1 MKIATITVALTLAA
15 TSALAAAQP
24 SGQST
29 YERSYARTSRAEAHA
44 EARAARAAAR
54 DARIDLGSPESGPS
68 LPELRQGDPADSLYR
83 RAREALNRRN
93 YTQAAGLFKQVTDR
107 YPKSQSAPSAMYFRA
122 FSLYQTGSVDRMRE
136 ARDVLGALTR
146 TYPNADLA
154 DAKSLRLR
162 VCGELAQRGDAE
174 CAAEV
179 SRAAG
184 AGGQQSASSRGA
196 AQPSGQNQ
204 RCSEDDDDERIVAL
218 NALLQMDSERA
229 MPLLKRVM
237 ERRDPC
243 AYVLR
248 RKAVWL
254 ISQKG
259 GDEAADLL
267 MQAAR
272 NDPDREV
279 REQAIFW
286 LGQVRSDRAVTLLE
300 DVLKNS
306 TDRDIKDKA
315 IFALSQQSIP
325 RAGQILRDFAE
336 RESEEQE
343 LREQAI
349 FWLGQKRSEENANYL
364 KGLYARVKN
373 DALKEKIIFSLSQQ
387 KSFGNGEWIMNIA
400 LDPKQ
405 SIEARKQALFWAGQS
420 GASTDQ
426 FVALYDKMTD
436 PEIKEQLI
444 FVFSQRGRDAKAVDK
459 LMDIARNDKDK
470 EMRSKAIFWLGQSR
484 DPRVAKF
491 LEDLIS
497 R

>member
-1 MKIATITVALTLAA
+1 MKIATIAVALMLAA
-15 TSALAAAQP
+15 TPALAAASQV
-24 SGQST
+24 SAQST
-29 YERSYARTSRAEAHA
+29 LERSYSRT
-44 EARAARAAAR
+44 ARADARATATAAR
-54 DARIDLGSPESGPS
+54 DARADLGSPRSGPA
-68 LPELRQGDPADSLYR
+68 LPALRQGDPADSLYR

-93 YTQAAGLFKQVTDR
+93 YTQAADLFKQVTDR
-107 YPKSQSAPSAMYFRA
+107 YPRSQSAPSAMYFRA
-122 FSLYQTGSVDRMRE
+122 FALYQTGNVDRMRE
-136 ARDVLGALTR
+136 ARDVLGALGR
-146 TYPNADLA
+146 NYPNADLA
-154 DAKSLRLR
+154 DARSLRLR
-162 VCGELAQRGDAE
+162 VCGELAQRGDSE
-174 CAAEV
+174 CAAEITETARGGRNAEGA
-179 SRAAG
+179 SRAAP
-184 AGGQQSASSRGA
+184 A
-196 AQPSGQNQ
+196 SGQNQ

-218 NALLQMDSERA
+218 NALIQMDSERA

-237 ERRDPC
+237 ERRDAC
-243 AYVLR
+243 SYVLR

-272 NDPDREV
+272 NDPDRET

-286 LGQVRSDRAVTLLE
+286 LGQVRSERAISLLE

-306 TDRDIKDKA
+306 TDRDVKDKA
-315 IFALSQQSIP
+315 IFALSQQRDS
-325 RAGQILRDFAE
+325 RASQILRDFAE
-336 RESEEQE
+336 RESEDQE

-349 FWLGQKRSEENANYL
+349 FWLGQQRSEETANYL
-364 KGLYARVKN
+364 KALYGRVKN
-373 DALKEKIIFSLSQQ
+373 DGLKDKIIFSLSQQ
-387 KSFGNGEWIMNIA
+387 RGFGNGEWIMNIA
-400 LDPKQ
+400 LDPKE
-405 SIEARKQALFWAGQS
+405 SIEMRKQALFWAGQT

-426 FVALYDKMTD
+426 FVTLYDRMTD

-470 EMRSKAIFWLGQSR
+470 EMRSKAVFWLGQSR
-484 DPRVAKF
+484 DPRVLKF

>member
-1 MKIATITVALTLAA
+1 
-15 TSALAAAQP
+15 
-24 SGQST
+24 
-29 YERSYARTSRAEAHA
+29 
-44 EARAARAAAR
+44 
-54 DARIDLGSPESGPS
+54 
-68 LPELRQGDPADSLYR
+68 
-83 RAREALNRRN
+83 
-93 YTQAAGLFKQVTDR
+93 
-107 YPKSQSAPSAMYFRA
+107 MYFRA
-122 FSLYQTGSVDRMRE
+122 FALYQTGSADRMRE

-146 TYPNADLA
+146 NYPNADLA
-154 DAKSLRLR
+154 DARSLRLR
-162 VCGELAQRGDAE
+162 VCGELAQHGDAE

-179 SRAAG
+179 SRAAR
-184 AGGQQSASSRGA
+184 GGQQSDNSRGGS
-196 AQPSGQNQ
+196 QPSGQNQ

-237 ERRDPC
+237 ERRDAC
-243 AYVLR
+243 SYVLR

-259 GDEAADLL
+259 GEEAADLL

-286 LGQVRSDRAVTLLE
+286 LGQVRTDRAVTLLE
-300 DVLKNS
+300 DVLKSS
-306 TDRDIKDKA
+306 TDRDVKDKA

-325 RAGQILRDFAE
+325 RAGRILRDFAE
-336 RESEEQE
+336 RESENQE

-349 FWLGQKRSEENANYL
+349 FWLGQKRSEENADYL
-364 KGLYARVKN
+364 KGLYGRVKN

-387 KSFGNGEWIMNIA
+387 RGFGNGEWIMNIA
-400 LDPKQ
+400 LDPKE

-426 FVALYDKMTD
+426 FVSLYDKIND
-436 PEIKEQLI
+436 AEIKEQLI
-444 FVFSQRGRDAKAVDK
+444 FVFSQRGRDTKAQDK

-470 EMRSKAIFWLGQSR
+470 EMRTKAIFWLGQSR
-484 DPRVAKF
+484 DPRVLKF